1 MINYIRLKSVI
12 ERPVAGGFQTAKKRL
27 FRTSWFSLLLFF
39 IIIPLQAS
47 SQETSSQDVRYTL
60 SPVASG
66 MAWNNGLGLN
76 DGFFYGG
83 KIGIDFGPLIGLEA
97 SYLTSPELWTKFAE
111 IELGD
116 TAGFL
121 VRDQRVRVRRFGG
134 DLIVR
139 WPSER
144 LAPFVKVGG
153 GVIRFEPESGQK
165 AEKIDVRFGGGLDY
179 ILTGRVRTRAWV
191 ELNRFRLDRYYLAPG
206 GATSGQYPI
215 DPEAD
220 KIRNN
225 FSVGLSFDYALGQS
239 RFRAVRTGQ
248 RLHPFSALEL
258 EPMVGR
264 LKFDDKRMSVVT
276 LAGARIGGEL
286 NPWVGWGL
294 YYLHALESD
303 FSDTRPLQS
312 YGGEARFSLA
322 SKAGPQPYVTI
333 GAGQLDFRSGYTD
346 NEGNERDDRTA
357 LILGAGVRADVFSGL
372 QLNVGVRDFMYGEG
386 RLDRVSGTEEIRH
399 NWLLSGAMVFGIGGH
414 GGSERKRP
422 VIPQAVPSGR
432 PPVAQAQDSIASG
445 TLSLSQD
452 TIGVGTKTAAN
463 AAPTGYVSDKN
474 VVIPVPLEGEI
485 YIRYGKTARDVEKP
499 ISENLPPVRSTAA
512 DSTVQKS
519 VPPAIEPVDSSKA
532 PAVTPSVDTAMS
544 TSSVPKTGDA
554 APVSRSE
561 IDSLLNALRSEISS
575 RPAAVTTPAPAPAVT
590 LPEDSAEIV
599 AEDSTVAA
607 LRRELAA
614 VEQERRR
621 LDSLLKAPAATAP
634 TEPDSLKEQR
644 IQRAIAEQVA
654 AALAARPEDTAKE
667 ITQADLQNMMALLTA
682 RLDSVTSQRA
692 AVDSARLRDQLQL
705 EVIRQTKSQEE
716 FQRAMEDFTKRYN
729 ERQDERAVTPPSIVV
744 TPPTVS
750 TPVIERD
757 QPSTVII
764 KPDTQYVVIRD
775 STGAAGT
782 TLPITGL
789 EVETPPREKNFIDL
803 RPTVYTGFGL
813 EKPKQFIIG
822 GRLDIGPITTKEER
836 LRLVPEFALGLGGG
850 GVSVMA
856 VLNAEYG
863 ITEIKTGNYR
873 IVPYARMGF
882 GVLGFGGDITDRDTE
897 GVLNFT
903 YGVSFNPGKTAW
915 MRGLGGPAVFVEHQI
930 IDLFDLNRI
939 VLGLQWSP

>member
-1 MINYIRLKSVI
+1 MINYILHRSVFA
-12 ERPVAGGFQTAKKRL
+12 RPVAGGIQVAKKRL
-27 FRTSWFSLLLFF
+27 LRSSRLVVLLFF
-39 IIIPLQAS
+39 IITLQAS
-47 SQETSSQDVRYTL
+47 GQGTSSQDVRYTL

-66 MAWNNGLGLN
+66 IAWNNGLGLS

-83 KIGIDFGPLIGLEA
+83 KVGIDFGPLIGLEA

-134 DLIVR
+134 DLILR

-191 ELNRFRLDRYYLAPG
+191 EMNRFRLDRYYLAPG

-225 FSVGLSFDYALGQS
+225 FSVGLSLDYALGQS
-239 RFRAVRTGQ
+239 RFRSVGTGQ

-276 LAGARIGGEL
+276 VAGARIGGEL

-294 YYLHALESD
+294 YYWHALESD

-322 SKAGPQPYVTI
+322 SKDGPQPYVTI
-333 GAGQLDFRSGYTD
+333 GAGQLDFRSGYID
-346 NEGNERDDRTA
+346 SEGNERDDRTA

-386 RLDRVSGTEEIRH
+386 RLDRVSGTEEISH
-399 NWLLSGAMVFGIGGH
+399 NWLLSGAVVFGFGGH
-414 GGSERKRP
+414 GGSEKKRP
-422 VIPQAVPSGR
+422 VVPQAVPSGR
-432 PPVAQAQDSIASG
+432 PPVAQARDSAASRPFPM
-445 TLSLSQD
+445 SQD
-452 TIGVGTKTAAN
+452 TTGVGSNTTVDVV
-463 AAPTGYVSDKN
+463 PTGYVSDKN

-485 YIRYGKTARDVEKP
+485 YIRYGKTTRDVEKP
-499 ISENLPPVRSTAA
+499 ISENIPPVRSTRA
-512 DSTVQKS
+512 DSTVQKPA
-519 VPPAIEPVDSSKA
+519 PPATEPVDSSKA
-532 PAVTPSVDTAMS
+532 PAVEPSADTTISAS
-544 TSSVPKTGDA
+544 PVPTTGDT

-561 IDSLLNALRSEISS
+561 VDSLLNVLRSEMNS
-575 RPAAVTTPAPAPAVT
+575 RPVTVATPAPAVT
-590 LPEDSAEIV
+590 LPEDSTEIV
-599 AEDSTVAA
+599 VEDSTVVA

-621 LDSLLKAPAATAP
+621 LDSLLKAPAAVAP
-634 TEPDSLKEQR
+634 EPDSLEEQR

-667 ITQADLQNMMALLTA
+667 ITQADLQNMMALLTT
-682 RLDSVTSQRA
+682 RMDSVTSQRA
-692 AVDSARLRDQLQL
+692 AVDSARLRDQFQL
-705 EVIRQTKSQEE
+705 EIIRQTKSQEE
-716 FQRAMEDFTKRYN
+716 FQRAMENFTKRYS
-729 ERQDERAVTPPSIVV
+729 ERQDERAVTPSIVV

-782 TLPITGL
+782 TLPVTGL

-813 EKPKQFIIG
+813 EKPKQFILG

-863 ITEIKTGNYR
+863 ITEIRSGNYR

-915 MRGLGGPAVFVEHQI
+915 MRGLGGPAVFFEHQI